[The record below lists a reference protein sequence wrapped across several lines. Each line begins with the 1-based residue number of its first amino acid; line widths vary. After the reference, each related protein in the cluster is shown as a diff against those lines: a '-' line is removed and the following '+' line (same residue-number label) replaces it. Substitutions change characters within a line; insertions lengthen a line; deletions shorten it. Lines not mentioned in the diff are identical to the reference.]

1 MQSVKRAICVT
12 LMLTMLLALAAC
24 GGPKKD
30 VKKYYWGGYQF
41 TVRKTEIN
49 DSGSLVTVVL
59 EWDKNGIPKSLMEEN
74 IKNGNVLF
82 YGKKPMNSYLYKKNK
97 DGNVTQVNLNFGM
110 SKEKDYVFNEAD
122 LEIKE

>member
-1 MQSVKRAICVT
+1 MFA
-12 LMLTMLLALAAC
+12 LLLSMTAC

-30 VKKYYWGGYQF
+30 VKKYDWGGYQF
-41 TVRKTEIN
+41 TVKKVEMN
-49 DSGSLVTVVL
+49 DKGSLVTVVL
-59 EWDKNGIPKSLMEEN
+59 EWDKNGIPKSTMEDN
-74 IKNGNVLF
+74 IKKGNVLF

-97 DGNVTQVNLNFGM
+97 DGKVTQVNLSFSM